1 MYDTPRVATCKE
13 FFEQTGKNGHAIK
26 FKSFFFSDMNDLRI
40 LLLFFLM
47 HYTVYGCDIYLHFT
61 FIVHNDSF
69 STWGYSYYHSAQV
82 SLSLQ

>member
-40 LLLFFLM
+40 LLLFFSM
-47 HYTVYGCDIYLHFT
+47 HF
-61 FIVHNDSF
+61 N
-69 STWGYSYYHSAQV
+69 
-82 SLSLQ
+82 